1 MPDDDDRKRTI
12 DKKNA
17 ARRATRLGRA
27 RARVMFFRRHRRWLR
42 VFFSAGTVLSVL
54 VVFFGVFAW
63 WSEAHPPRALTSG
76 ATTTSNPSE
85 PVLQLDVD
93 FASLVVGAML
103 VFCLSAVLRA
113 LVTDR
118 EIESA
123 RLRVGDVTVVN
134 STVFVEQMRRNQ
146 SESHTLS
153 DLETH
158 LRQRSNSLS
167 SRSNQL
173 VERILTTR
181 SLAASASDPPKTPSG
196 VASLM
201 PCRRGGTQQPVHA
214 AQLTSAAVLS
224 ATTRAL
230 TVPDTVFSR
239 VSERYVLG
247 DERADVTLARTV
259 EGNDSLAALVLL
271 PVLRVRRGS
280 LLGALTL
287 TVDGSASRTLPAVA
301 SRGVMVAML
310 SNTAVE
316 VNRLLGPS
324 GKAEELAS
332 LVRRVSDLVV
342 SDFQLKEDERVALL
356 SDLDTATEGHQD
368 KADVRMMRALVDICL
383 LTDVIF
389 APIPEGCAQTRRVV
403 VEFTSPYRDR
413 VEGWVASTRRFV
425 GIGRDVIGID
435 LLRVAETNAYHLD
448 VTANEATYIELA
460 DVYLPGAHGEAL
472 KRIPDDDE
480 DSEYLHVSPLR
491 GDNRAHVYWR
501 DFRVRLDRATQQAGV
516 VPRLELQLR
525 ERPPGL
531 LGPAFALSL
540 WIATITWAVG
550 YFYPVLFSSTDVT
563 RSAWSTL
570 ILAAPALLTGML
582 LSRLT
587 SDAVR
592 SMSIST
598 FALVIWLS
606 VNVAAVVT
614 MGALSL
620 SGVDLAP
627 LPVHASITLGQP
639 GWFVLMASTGFH
651 LLSCGLLFL
660 GRGRRYI
667 RTINERW
674 SE

>member
-1 MPDDDDRKRTI
+1 MSNDDDRKRTI
-12 DKKNA
+12 EKKKADRRA
-17 ARRATRLGRA
+17 ARQARA

-42 VFFSAGTVLSVL
+42 VFFSAGAVSSVL
-54 VVFFGVFAW
+54 VVFFDVFAW
-63 WSEAHPPRALTSG
+63 WSNAHPPRALSSG
-76 ATTTSNPSE
+76 TTTNPSE

-93 FASLVVGAML
+93 FASLIAGAALVV
-103 VFCLSAVLRA
+103 CLSGVLRA

-134 STVFVEQMRRNQ
+134 SSVFVEQMRRDQ
-146 SESHTLS
+146 SEGHTLS
-153 DLETH
+153 GSESH
-158 LRQRSNSLS
+158 LRQRSDSLS
-167 SRSNQL
+167 SKSNQL
-173 VERILTTR
+173 IERILASEPST
-181 SLAASASDPPKTPSG
+181 SASDSPKNPSVVG
-196 VASLM
+196 VLKACFRSD
-201 PCRRGGTQQPVHA
+201 TQQAVHA
-214 AQLTSAAVLS
+214 KQTTSAAVLS
-224 ATTRAL
+224 EATRAL

-239 VSERYVLG
+239 VSERYILG
-247 DERADVTLARTV
+247 DERADVTLARTI

-271 PVLRVRRGS
+271 PVLRVKRGS

-287 TVDGSASRTLPAVA
+287 TVDGSPSRTLPAVT

-316 VNRLLGPS
+316 VNRLLGS
-324 GKAEELAS
+324 TGKAEQLAS
-332 LVRRVSDLVV
+332 VVRRVSDLVV
-342 SDFQLKEDERVALL
+342 SDLQPEDEARAALL
-356 SDLDTATEGHQD
+356 SDLDTATDGHQD
-368 KADVRMMRALVDICL
+368 EDDVRMMRALVDICL

-389 APIPEGCAQTRRVV
+389 APVPEGCAQTRRIV

-413 VEGWVASTRRFV
+413 VEGWAGTARRFV

-448 VTANEATYIELA
+448 VTANEATYIEQA
-460 DVYLPGAHGEAL
+460 DVYLPAAHGEAL
-472 KRIPDDDE
+472 KRVPDDDD

-501 DFRVRLDRATQQAGV
+501 DFRVRLDRAAQQAGV

-606 VNVAAVVT
+606 LNVAAVVT

-627 LPVHASITLGQP
+627 FPVHASITLGQP
-639 GWFVLMASTGFH
+639 GWFFLMASTGFH